1 MQTLTETEV
10 AEMLRCTK
18 AALRK
23 WRREGRG
30 PRFIRVGR
38 LIRYRLA
45 DVDQFLESN
54 ASSSPAAS
62 AAGGQSQEQA
72 KADLKAEGDGSRI
85 H

>member
-1 MQTLTETEV
+1 MHTLTETEV

-38 LIRYRLA
+38 LVRYRLA
-45 DVDQFLESN
+45 DVEEFLESN
-54 ASSSPAAS
+54 ASSSRAAS
-62 AAGGQSQEQA
+62 NAGGQSQEQA
-72 KADLKAEGDGSRI
+72 KADLKADVEGTSV

>member
-1 MQTLTETEV
+1 MHTLTETEV

-23 WRREGRG
+23 WRRQRRG
-30 PRFIRVGR
+30 PRFVRVGR

-45 DVDQFLESN
+45 DVEEFLESN
-54 ASSSPAAS
+54 ASSSRAAS
-62 AAGGQSQEQA
+62 NAGGQSQEQA
-72 KADLKAEGDGSRI
+72 KADLKADGDGSRI

>member
-1 MQTLTETEV
+1 MQILNETEV

-23 WRREGRG
+23 WRRQRRG
-30 PRFIRVGR
+30 PRFVRVGR

-45 DVDQFLESN
+45 DVEEFLESN
-54 ASSSPAAS
+54 ASSSRAAS
-62 AAGGQSQEQA
+62 NAGGQSQEQA
-72 KADLKAEGDGSRI
+72 KADLKADGDGSRI